1 MDMALETLEALPT
14 ELSKPVSADID
25 IEKDREAASAHFE
38 DLTED
43 QKQAARSLFDTM
55 DKDKNRKISIHEF
68 RTFLSDAGLRTVNPD
83 GLFAELDN
91 NASETLS
98 FEELVTFFYV
108 LSRDEYKH
116 LLKRRPSTDVRG
128 QQARTGRGTEG
139 EANDERIHVSIL
151 QGRKWTKILPQLY
164 DKFKGTYNLEE
175 WVSENSCTIL

>member
-1 MDMALETLEALPT
+1 MDMALEALEALPT

-25 IEKDREAASAHFE
+25 IEKVREAAAAHFE
-38 DLTED
+38 DLTAD
-43 QKQAARSLFDTM
+43 QKEAARSLFDTM
-55 DKDKNRKISIHEF
+55 NKDKNDKISIHEF

-83 GLFAELDN
+83 DLFAELDKDDN
-91 NASETLS
+91 KNLS

-139 EANDERIHVSIL
+139 EANDE
-151 QGRKWTKILPQLY
+151 GRKWTKILPQLY

-175 WVSENSCTIL
+175 WVSENSCTII